1 MKILFILPA
10 YYPNNKGT
18 PAGIREKCRTLSE
31 AGHKPIV
38 VCYHRHQALPPYAK
52 VYRIP
57 ANPFY
62 KKGSGPALSRLWL
75 DWLLFLR
82 AAAVIRRERP
92 DIIHAVGQEGALV
105 AAQLRRIYKIP
116 FVFEIA
122 SSMATELVTANFSGR
137 HGLLT
142 ALAARLDKNLPRQA
156 DFNLTVSRRIY
167 RQLATR
173 QLPAELISDTLDLDF
188 FRPQTKERGPKIIV
202 GYQGSLAPI
211 QNTALL
217 LKIAPEINR
226 VNPDIS
232 FKIGTEVGSE
242 ELAQEIARRGLAKCV
257 RVEEVSLARV
267 PAFINACDLMV
278 IPRRLAVGTPLKLL
292 NYLACGRPVVAFR
305 EIAENLTTADVI
317 YKVGDEEAFKR
328 AILKLAGDL
337 KTREE
342 YGRRAAAFARQNF
355 SRQKQYRALLS
366 IYQRTLAAGDSQN

>member
-10 YYPNNKGT
+10 FYPSNKGT
-18 PAGIREKCRTLSE
+18 PAGIREKCRTLSA
-31 AGHKPIV
+31 AGHQPVV
-38 VCYHRHQALPPYAK
+38 VCYHRYQALPPYAK

-92 DIIHAVGQEGALV
+92 DIIHAVGQEGALI
-105 AAQLRRIYKIP
+105 AAQLRRIFKIP

-122 SSMATELVTANFSGR
+122 SSMANELVTANFSGR
-137 HGLLT
+137 RGLLT

-167 RQLATR
+167 RQLAAR
-173 QLPAELISDTLDLDF
+173 KLPAELVGDTLDLDF
-188 FRPQTKERGPKIIV
+188 FRPQTREKGPKIIV

-211 QNTALL
+211 QNIALL

-226 VNPDIS
+226 VNPNIV
-232 FKIGTEVGSE
+232 FKIGTETGAE
-242 ELAQEIARRGLAKCV
+242 ELAQEIVRRGLAKCV
-257 RVEEVSLARV
+257 RVEKVPLARV

-278 IPRRLAVGTPLKLL
+278 IPRRLSVGTPLKLL
-292 NYLACGRPVVAFR
+292 NYLACGRAVIAFR

-317 YKVGDEEAFKR
+317 YKVADDLGFKL
-328 AILKLAGDL
+328 AILKLAGDR
-337 KTREE
+337 TAREE
-342 YGRRAAAFARQNF
+342 YGRRALSFARQNF
-355 SRQKQYRALLS
+355 SRQKQYQSLLS
-366 IYQRTLAAGDSQN
+366 IYQRTLASGE